1 MAAWPGAGLG
11 SDGNSHPY
19 PEVHVFRARRALALT
34 AASGLILTLAACGSD
49 DDGNGN
55 NDGDGG
61 SGGDAGAS
69 APWTLGTTE
78 SVTAMDPAGS
88 YDFGSWNVQYNVF
101 EQLLTIPAGAEEP
114 VGDAAETCAYDDPQ
128 TITCT
133 LREGL
138 KFSNGNDLT
147 SSDVL
152 FSLQRN
158 IEIADPNG
166 SSVLLYN
173 ISNGDEEAPALAD
186 GAIETPDDQTV
197 VFHLNAP
204 DTTFLKLLS
213 TATTSI
219 VDEDTFPA
227 DELMADD
234 AIIGS
239 GPYKL
244 SQYKAGEQAVFEANP
259 EYDGPR
265 APKAEQV
272 FVQYFADPAP
282 LKTAIDTGQVDIA
295 WRTLSPTDINDLE
308 SGGNVEVLRGEGSEF
323 RYWVWQLNN
332 EVPKDKAVRQAA
344 AQLIDRDAI
353 TENAYDG
360 TTAPSYSI
368 VPPGFGGQKDS
379 FQEKYGAPDVAKAQ
393 AILEAAGVQTPVSIT
408 LGYTPTHYGPNA
420 VDEANEF
427 ADQLNSSGLFQVE
440 LADAEWEEYQTLYK
454 EGAYDLFILGW
465 YPDILDADN
474 YLTPFIRDGGFFAN
488 GYSNEEVNTLL
499 DAELAETD
507 TAAREEQ
514 IGQLQDIV
522 AEDVPLIPSWNGQN
536 VAITTDQVE
545 GVQETL
551 DPTYIFRFWGISKS
565 E

>member
-1 MAAWPGAGLG
+1 M
-11 SDGNSHPY
+11 
-19 PEVHVFRARRALALT
+19 FRARRAIALAGV
-34 AASGLILTLAACGSD
+34 SGLILTLAACGD
-49 DDGNGN
+49 DDGDSDSD
-55 NDGDGG
+55 NDSDAPSG
-61 SGGDAGAS
+61 SS
-69 APWTLGTTE
+69 APWILGTTE

-88 YDFGSWNVQYNVF
+88 YDFGSWNVQYQVF
-101 EQLLTIPAGAEEP
+101 EQLLTIPAGEEEP
-114 VGDAAETCAYDDPQ
+114 VGDAAESCAYDDAT

-173 ISNGDEEAPALAD
+173 ISNGDDEAPALAE
-186 GAIETPDDQTV
+186 GAIETPDDLTV
-197 VFHLNAP
+197 VFHLNAA

-227 DELMADD
+227 DSLMADD

-239 GPYKL
+239 GPYML

-259 EYDGPR
+259 DYDGPR
-265 APKAEQV
+265 TPKADQV

-323 RYWVWQLNN
+323 RYWVWQMNN
-332 EVPKDKAVRQAA
+332 ELPKEKAIRQAA
-344 AQLIDRDAI
+344 AQIIDRDAI
-353 TENAYDG
+353 TANAYDG

-379 FQEKYGAPDVAKAQ
+379 FQEKYGAPDAEKAKAL
-393 AILEAAGVQTPVSIT
+393 LEAAGVKTPVSIT

-427 ADQLNSSGLFQVE
+427 ADQLTSSGLFEVA

-488 GYSNEEVNTLL
+488 GYTNEEVNTLL

-507 TAAREEQ
+507 ATAREEQ

-536 VAITTDQVE
+536 VAITTDKMD

>member
-1 MAAWPGAGLG
+1 
-11 SDGNSHPY
+11 
-19 PEVHVFRARRALALT
+19 VFRARRALAL
-34 AASGLILTLAACGSD
+34 AGVSGLLLTLAACGSD
-49 DDGNGN
+49 DDGG
-55 NDGDGG
+55 DGDGG
-61 SGGDAGAS
+61 SGGGGDAGAS
-69 APWTLGTTE
+69 ATWTLGTTE
-78 SVTAMDPAGS
+78 SITAMDPAGS

-114 VGDAAETCAYDDPQ
+114 VGDAAESCAYDDPQ

-152 FSLQRN
+152 FSLKRN

-173 ISNGDEEAPALAD
+173 ISNGDEEAPTLAD
-186 GAIETPDDQTV
+186 GAIETPDDLTV
-197 VFHLNAP
+197 VFHLNAA

-227 DELMADD
+227 DALMADD

-244 SQYKAGEQAVFEANP
+244 SQFKSGEQAVFEAN
-259 EYDGPR
+259 EGYDGPR
-265 APKAEQV
+265 TPEAKTV
-272 FVQYFADPAP
+272 FVQYFSDPAP
-282 LKTAIDTGQVDIA
+282 LKTAIETGEVDIA

-308 SGGNVEVLRGEGSEF
+308 AGGEVEVIRGEGSEF
-323 RYWVWQLNN
+323 RYWVWQLQN
-332 EVPKDKAVRQAA
+332 EVPKEKAVRQAA

-353 TENAYDG
+353 TQNAYDG

-379 FQEKYGAPDVAKAQ
+379 FQEKYGAPDVAKAT
-393 AILEAAGVQTPVSIT
+393 ALLEEAGVQTPVKIT

-427 ADQLNSSGLFQVE
+427 ADQLNQSGLFEVE
-440 LADAEWEEYQTLYK
+440 LASTEWEEYQTLYK

-474 YLTPFIRDGGFFAN
+474 YLTPFIRDGGFFEN

-507 TAAREEQ
+507 AAAREEQ

-536 VAITTDQVE
+536 VAITNGDITGVE
-545 GVQETL
+545 ETL
-551 DPTYIFRFWGISKS
+551 DPTYIFRFWGISKA

>member
-1 MAAWPGAGLG
+1 
-11 SDGNSHPY
+11 
-19 PEVHVFRARRALALT
+19 VFRARRALAL
-34 AASGLILTLAACGSD
+34 AGVSGLILTLAACGSD
-49 DDGNGN
+49 DDGG
-55 NDGDGG
+55 DGDGG
-61 SGGDAGAS
+61 NGGGGGETGAS
-69 APWTLGTTE
+69 APWILGTTE

-88 YDFGSWNVQYNVF
+88 YDFGSWNVQYQVF

-114 VGDAAETCAYDDPQ
+114 VGDAAESCAYDDPQ

-173 ISNGDEEAPALAD
+173 ISNGDEEAPALAE
-186 GAIETPDDQTV
+186 GAIETPDDLTV
-197 VFHLNAP
+197 VFHLNAA

-239 GPYKL
+239 GPYML

-259 EYDGPR
+259 DYDGPR
-265 APKAEQV
+265 VPKAEQV

-282 LKTAIDTGQVDIA
+282 LKTAIETGQVDIA
-295 WRTLSPTDINDLE
+295 WRTLSPTDLNDLE
-308 SGGNVEVLRGEGSEF
+308 AGGEVEVLRGEGSEF
-323 RYWVWQLNN
+323 RYWVWQLGT
-332 EVPKDKAVRQAA
+332 EVGKDKAVRQAA
-344 AQLIDRDAI
+344 AQIIDRDAI
-353 TENAYDG
+353 TANAYDG
-360 TTAPSYSI
+360 TTAPAYSI

-379 FQEKYGAPDVAKAQ
+379 FQEKYGAPDPAKAKT
-393 AILEAAGVQTPVSIT
+393 ILDEAGVKTPVKIT

-427 ADQLNSSGLFQVE
+427 AEQLTSSGLFEVE

-488 GYSNEEVNTLL
+488 GYTNEEVNTLL

-507 TAAREEQ
+507 EAAREEQ

-536 VAITTDQVE
+536 VAVTTDQID
-545 GVQETL
+545 GVLETL

>member
-1 MAAWPGAGLG
+1 M
-11 SDGNSHPY
+11 
-19 PEVHVFRARRALALT
+19 FRARRALAL
-34 AASGLILTLAACGSD
+34 AGVSGLILTLAACGSD
-49 DDGNGN
+49 DDG
-55 NDGDGG
+55 DGDGG
-61 SGGDAGAS
+61 GGGGDAGAS
-69 APWTLGTTE
+69 APWVLGTTE

-88 YDFGSWNVQYNVF
+88 YDFGSWNVQYQVF

-114 VGDAAETCAYDDPQ
+114 VSDAAESCAYDDPQ

-152 FSLQRN
+152 FSLKRN

-186 GAIETPDDQTV
+186 GAIETPDDLTV
-197 VFHLNAP
+197 VFHLNAA

-219 VDEDTFPA
+219 VDEETFPA
-227 DELMADD
+227 DALMADD

-239 GPYKL
+239 GPYML

-265 APKAEQV
+265 TPKADQV
-272 FVQYFADPAP
+272 AVQYFADPAP
-282 LKTAIDTGQVDIA
+282 LKTAIETGQVDIA

-308 SGGNVEVLRGEGSEF
+308 QGGEVEVLRGEGSEF

-332 EVPKDKAVRQAA
+332 EVAKDKAVRQAA
-344 AQLIDRDAI
+344 AQIIDRDAI
-353 TENAYDG
+353 TANAYDG

-379 FQEKYGAPDVAKAQ
+379 FKEKYGAPDPAKAK
-393 AILEAAGVQTPVSIT
+393 AILDEAGVKTPVSIT

-427 ADQLNSSGLFQVE
+427 ADQLTSSGLFEVE

-488 GYSNEEVNTLL
+488 GYSNEEVNALL
-499 DAELAETD
+499 DSELAETD
-507 TAAREEQ
+507 EAAREEQ

-536 VAITTDQVE
+536 VAVTTDQIE

>member
-1 MAAWPGAGLG
+1 
-11 SDGNSHPY
+11 
-19 PEVHVFRARRALALT
+19 V
-34 AASGLILTLAACGSD
+34 SGLILTLGAACGSE
-49 DDGNGN
+49 DDGK
-55 NDGDGG
+55 DGDGG
-61 SGGDAGAS
+61 NNGDGGGSS

-78 SVTAMDPAGS
+78 SITAMDPAGS
-88 YDFGSWNVQYNVF
+88 YDFGSWNVQYQVF

-114 VGDAAETCAYDDPQ
+114 VSDAAESCAYDDPQ

-138 KFSNGNDLT
+138 TFSNGNELT

-152 FSLQRN
+152 FSLKRN

-186 GAIETPDDQTV
+186 GAIETPDDLTV
-197 VFHLNAP
+197 VFHLNAA

-219 VDEDTFPA
+219 VDEETFPA
-227 DELMADD
+227 DKLLADD
-234 AIIGS
+234 QIVGS

-244 SQYKAGEQAVFEANP
+244 SQYKAGEQAVFEAN
-259 EYDGPR
+259 EGYDGPR
-265 APKAEQV
+265 TPEADTV
-272 FVQYFADPAP
+272 FVKYFSDPAP
-282 LKTAIDTGQVDIA
+282 LKTAIETGEVDIA
-295 WRTLSPTDINDLE
+295 WRTLSPTDINSLE
-308 SGGNVEVLRGEGSEF
+308 EGGKVEVIRGEGSEF

-332 EVPKDKAVRQAA
+332 EVPKEKAVRQAA
-344 AQLIDRDAI
+344 AQIIDRDAI
-353 TENAYDG
+353 SENAYDG
-360 TTAPSYSI
+360 TVAPSYSI
-368 VPPGFGGQKDS
+368 VPPGFGGQKNS
-379 FQEKYGAPDVAKAQ
+379 FEEKYGEPDVEAAKAL
-393 AILEAAGVQTPVSIT
+393 LEEAGVQTPVKIK

-427 ADQLNSSGLFQVE
+427 ADQLNQSGLFEVTT
-440 LADAEWEEYQTLYK
+440 DSTEWEEYQTLYK

-507 TAAREEQ
+507 LAAREEQ

-536 VAITTDQVE
+536 VAITNGDITGVE
-545 GVQETL
+545 ETL

>member
-1 MAAWPGAGLG
+1 M
-11 SDGNSHPY
+11 
-19 PEVHVFRARRALALT
+19 FRARRALAL
-34 AASGLILTLAACGSD
+34 AATSGLILTLAACGSD

-55 NDGDGG
+55 SDGNGG
-61 SGGDAGAS
+61 SGGDTGAS
-69 APWTLGTTE
+69 VPWTLGTTE

-138 KFSNGNDLT
+138 VFSNGNELT

-186 GAIETPDDQTV
+186 GAIETPDDLTV
-197 VFHLNAP
+197 VFNLNAP

-219 VDEDTFPA
+219 VDEETFPA

-239 GPYKL
+239 GPYTL

-265 APKAEQV
+265 TPQAEQV

-379 FQEKYGAPDVAKAQ
+379 FEEKYGAPDVAKAQ
-393 AILEAAGVQTPVSIT
+393 AILDAAGVQTPVSIT

-474 YLTPFIRDGGFFAN
+474 YLTPFIRDGGFFEN
-488 GYSNEEVNTLL
+488 GYTNEEVNTLL

-507 TAAREEQ
+507 AAAREEQ
-514 IGQLQDIV
+514 IAQLQDIV

-536 VAITTDQVE
+536 VAITTDKVE

-551 DPTYIFRFWGISKS
+551 DPTYIFRFWGISKT